1 MVGSGSNLDEMGTI
15 VDALALMVEVSNNP
29 TVRAFDNTLSRF
41 HARMV
46 ADYGPGFMDAET
58 KDKNGFVLNEEGV
71 KRWTPAQRDLFNR
84 LYVAA
89 KTYRAALRVSILAQR

>member
-1 MVGSGSNLDEMGTI
+1 M
-15 VDALALMVEVSNNP
+15 DALALAVEVSQNP
-29 TVRAFDNTLSRF
+29 TVKAFDNTLSRL

-84 LYVAA
+84 LYAAA
-89 KTYRAALRVSILAQR
+89 KSYRAAVRDSILAKR